1 MITVD
6 QLLPHLQSAA
16 NTAAQ
21 TFGSLAA
28 GAVVAVEDPSAALP
42 DGAVRLVRGVV
53 IEGGLVVVLALS
65 EAFAGAAL
73 EAMGTTE
80 ITEAIAPVL
89 HATVAELAM
98 QGDLAVDLSA
108 IDEMINGEPWGPEG
122 TVAHT
127 AGLFLGDA
135 DGEQVGNV
143 VYLFVPEGA
152 TPAGFGADVD
162 DTPEPQPAAAPAAVA
177 PAAFQDLDESGGD
190 TAAQPLGLLRGV
202 EMRVTA
208 ELGRAK
214 LPVSNLLD
222 LGPGSIVEL
231 DRAAG
236 TPIDVLVNGTVIA
249 QGEVVVI
256 DEEYGIRITE
266 IVGLDD
272 LR

>member
-1 MITVD
+1 MITPD
-6 QLLPHLQSAA
+6 QLLPHLQGAA
-16 NTAAQ
+16 NVAAQ
-21 TFGSLAA
+21 TFGSLTA
-28 GAVVAVEDPSAALP
+28 GNVVPVEDPSVALP

-53 IEGGLVVVLALS
+53 IEGGLVLVLALG
-65 EAFAGAAL
+65 EAFATAAL

-89 HATVAELAM
+89 HATSAELAM
-98 QGDLAVDLSA
+98 QGDVAVDLA
-108 IDEMINGEPWGPEG
+108 GIDEMINGEPWGPDG

-127 AGLFLGDA
+127 AGLFLGGA

-143 VYLFVPEGA
+143 IYLFVPDAA
-152 TPAGFGADVD
+152 TPAGADTGAG
-162 DTPEPQPAAAPAAVA
+162 EPAAGAVGAHAA
-177 PAAFQDLDESGGD
+177 PAAFQDLDEDASVP
-190 TAAQPLGLLRGV
+190 AAQPLGLLRGV

-208 ELGRAK
+208 ELGRSR
-214 LPVSNLLD
+214 LPVSGLLD

-256 DEEYGIRITE
+256 DEEYGVRITE
-266 IVGLDD
+266 IMGIEDI
-272 LR
+272 R

>member
-1 MITVD
+1 MSITPD
-6 QLLPHLQSAA
+6 QLLPHLQTAA
-16 NTAAQ
+16 NAAAQ

-28 GAVVAVEDPSAALP
+28 GSVVAIDDPSVALP

-53 IEGGLVVVLALS
+53 IEGGLTLVLALS
-65 EAFAGAAL
+65 DAFATAAL
-73 EAMGTTE
+73 EAMGTTD

-89 HATVAELAM
+89 HATAGELAM
-98 QGDLAVDLSA
+98 QGDVAVDLAA
-108 IDEMINGEPWGPEG
+108 IDEMINGEPWGPAG
-122 TVAHT
+122 TTAHT
-127 AGLFLGDA
+127 AGLYLGDA

-143 VYLFVPEGA
+143 IYLFVPEPVAGHDGGA
-152 TPAGFGADVD
+152 DATAGSVPTPADV
-162 DTPEPQPAAAPAAVA
+162 T
-177 PAAFQDLDESGGD
+177 PAAFQDLDEDGGVPG
-190 TAAQPLGLLRGV
+190 AQPLGLLRGV

-208 ELGRAK
+208 ELGRTK
-214 LPVSNLLD
+214 LPVSGLLD

-256 DEEYGIRITE
+256 DEEYGARITE
-266 IVGLDD
+266 IIGIED